1 MATYRPCLFRD
12 LANIQRWR
20 LVVCSRTAV
29 SFRTITT
36 CSRGSWR
43 EPVTV
48 VASRRSSGSSRL
60 VTQRLL
66 LVQPRG
72 VSAFGRTPAPK
83 MSTSSTALKG
93 SNAKRDGQAPSNKK
107 SDGEYGSVLM
117 QVLEEKKEPKQLTTA
132 TKGGFAG

>member
-1 MATYRPCLFRD
+1 MATYHPCLFRD

-20 LVVCSRTAV
+20 LMVCSRTAV

-43 EPVTV
+43 EAVTV
-48 VASRRSSGSSRL
+48 VGRRSSGAPRL

-72 VSAFGRTPAPK
+72 VSAFERTSAPR
-83 MSTSSTALKG
+83 MSTSSTVLKE
-93 SNAKRDGQAPSNKK
+93 SNAKRDGQAPLNKK

-132 TKGGFAG
+132 TKGVFAG